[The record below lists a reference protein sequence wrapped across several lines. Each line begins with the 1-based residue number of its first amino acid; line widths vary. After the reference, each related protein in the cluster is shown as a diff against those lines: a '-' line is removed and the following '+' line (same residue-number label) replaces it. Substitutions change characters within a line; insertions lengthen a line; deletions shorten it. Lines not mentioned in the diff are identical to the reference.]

1 MKSLLIRIFEVS
13 VRQSPEFD
21 LEHSLRVATATLLI
35 EICRADFV
43 EQESEIERMRQLLLE
58 QFELNDGE
66 LDQLMQQAREQA
78 DELVSLQ
85 HITRL
90 LNEQLDQEMK
100 IRVIEMMWQ
109 VVYADGVKDH
119 YEEHVIRQIAE
130 LLYIPHVEFIK
141 ARHKAEELAGPVQ

>member
-1 MKSLLIRIFEVS
+1 MKSLLIRIFQVS

-35 EICRADFV
+35 EISRADFV
-43 EQESEIERMRQLLLE
+43 EQESEIECMRQLLLE
-58 QFELNDGE
+58 QFELSDEE
-66 LDQLMQQAREQA
+66 LDQLMQQARERA

-90 LNEQLDQEMK
+90 LNEHFDQETK
-100 IRVIEMMWQ
+100 LRVIEMMWQ

-130 LLYIPHVEFIK
+130 LLYISHADFIK
-141 ARHKAEELAGPVQ
+141 ARHRAEESAGPVQ